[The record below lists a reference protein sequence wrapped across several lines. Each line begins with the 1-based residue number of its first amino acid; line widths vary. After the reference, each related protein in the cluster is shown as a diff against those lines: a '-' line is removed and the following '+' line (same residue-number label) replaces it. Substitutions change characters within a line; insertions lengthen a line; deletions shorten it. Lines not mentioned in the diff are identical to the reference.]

1 MTKYISLSFLLLI
14 ILIPSAGANEFER
27 LGYRVDIADIDPIN
41 IPAPDLPDITGY
53 TIEEMLKRRPI
64 EKDGDVSIL
73 PMVKTAG
80 FMQFLTDESDGRL
93 KKLQGQEPRATV
105 IQSGVFTL
113 QSLSQKINDPA
124 IMSCDGAICTLHIP
138 LYIGRYAGL
147 VLDGGDS
154 LRLNANKGALIAG
167 VGAFFSH
174 KATIQGWDVAGDKSA
189 SYINDETF
197 RPFLTFWN
205 GAEVYIGESKLVDLG
220 YQGVKSYGL
229 TFSSNKDTPGIPAK
243 SIWLLDSVFE
253 GMMYGFYTYE
263 VKNAA
268 LLRNKYIRNIYY
280 GIDPHDRSEK
290 LIIGYNEVSETV
302 KRHGIILSREVN
314 NSWVFHNKSYKNAGS
329 GIMID
334 RSSAG
339 NVVAYNL
346 SEDNGRE
353 GIYIAESMETKLYE
367 NVVRNNKKSGIRIR
381 NSANVTSYR
390 DVIEGSGDH
399 GFYAYSL
406 SLDHLDRDVKRD
418 PYEKRLDFKAI
429 GTVFK
434 NNAKSLVKVRG
445 ADHVILSGL
454 TVEGVPEQSL
464 LTGDLGFFKDAVTP
478 HISNH
483 KKMIELTNFRHIET
497 DGKKKKSTYFKS
509 GCEILTCRDTHT
521 HLPPPHTPPRP

>member
-1 MTKYISLSFLLLI
+1 MAVT
-14 ILIPSAGANEFER
+14 SAGANEFER
-27 LGYRVDIADIDPIN
+27 LGYRVDIADIDPIE
-41 IPAPDLPDITGY
+41 IPAPDLPDIAGY
-53 TIEEMLKRRPI
+53 TIEEMLKRRPV
-64 EKDGDVSIL
+64 EKDGEVNIL
-73 PMVKTAG
+73 PMLQTAG

-93 KKLQGQEPRATV
+93 KKLQGQEPKSAV
-105 IQSGVFTL
+105 IQNGVFTPQTL
-113 QSLSQKINDPA
+113 FKKINDPA
-124 IMSCDGAICTLHIP
+124 IMGCDGKICTLHIP
-138 LYIGRYAGL
+138 LYIGRYASL
-147 VLDGGDS
+147 VLEDGDII
-154 LRLNANKGALIAG
+154 RLNANKGAFITG
-167 VGAFFSH
+167 IGSFFSH
-174 KATIQGWDVAGDKSA
+174 KATVQAWDVASDKSA
-189 SYINDETF
+189 SYVNDETF

-205 GAEVYIGESKLVDLG
+205 GAEVYIGESTFIDLG

-229 TFSSNKDTPGIPAK
+229 TFSSNKDTPDVPAK
-243 SIWLLDSVFE
+243 SIWILDSVFE
-253 GMMYGFYTYE
+253 GLMYGFYTYE
-263 VKNAA
+263 VKNAV
-268 LLRNKYIRNIYY
+268 LLRNKYTRNIYY

-314 NSWVFHNKSYKNAGS
+314 NSWVFNNKSYKNAGS

-346 SEDNGRE
+346 SEDNDRE
-353 GIYIAESMETKLYE
+353 GIYIAESMETKLFE
-367 NVVRNNKKSGIRIR
+367 NITRNNKKSGIRIR
-381 NSANVTSYR
+381 NSSNVTSYR

-406 SLDHLDRDVKRD
+406 SLDHLDRDMKRD

-434 NNAKSLVKVRG
+434 NNAKSLMKVRG
-445 ADHVILSGL
+445 ADHVILSGF
-454 TVEGVPEQSL
+454 TVEGVPKLGL

-478 HISNH
+478 HLPNPE
-483 KKMIELTNFRHIET
+483 KMIEFINFRHVDN
-497 DGKKKKSTYFKS
+497 DGKKKKSAYFKS